1 MKLILA
7 SSSPRRREL
16 LSGLGLSFDVI
27 SSDVD
32 ESFEPGTKPVDV
44 VKELA
49 RRKAFAV
56 ANQVKG
62 EHSRTLVIGA
72 DTIVVH
78 QNQILG
84 KPKDE
89 HKAIQ
94 MLKSLQG
101 NTHEVWTAVCVV
113 QTSDLT
119 SKTEAECTQV
129 EFVPLTDEE
138 VQQYVQ
144 TGEPMD
150 KAGAYGIQKIGALL
164 VAGIE
169 GDYFTVVGL
178 PVRKTAALL
187 KEFGV
192 DVLSI
197 ASRDAQTK

>member
-89 HKAIQ
+89 HEAIQ

-113 QTSDLT
+113 QISDLT